1 MPSAG
6 WTDTLSTC
14 AAAQGFI
21 EMQRGLPIVIGD
33 EAPFGACLGAPERD
47 MPMVQCVQTAE
58 GIAITPLIMGAFD
71 GPHEPQIA
79 ASHG

>member
-21 EMQRGLPIVIGD
+21 EMQRGLPIVSGD
-33 EAPFGACLGAPERD
+33 EAPFGARFGALERD
-47 MPMVQCVQTAE
+47 MKMVQFVQAR
-58 GIAITPLIMGAFD
+58 M
-71 GPHEPQIA
+71 
-79 ASHG
+79 ASLSCR